1 MSNRWRSY
9 TSEKLFLADIQL
21 KAWQECCSDESSS
34 FKPLEES
41 HKQST
46 ILLMYA
52 AWEGFLNEL
61 AEYHQQKSGVILT
74 LDQLTE
80 VIGKETPE
88 VEFLAELI
96 KCDGSWLSDLLQ
108 VNRLI
113 RLPQNRELTYS
124 ELSLADN
131 ALIATSGTQTV
142 VDSIDNVSRIW
153 GEFKGYLEELR
164 SRMSEW

>member
-1 MSNRWRSY
+1 MINRWRSY

-21 KAWQECCSDESSS
+21 KAWQGCCSDESSS
-34 FKPLEES
+34 FKPLAES

-61 AEYHQQKSGVILT
+61 AEYHQQKSDVILT
-74 LDQLTE
+74 LDQLAE
-80 VIGKETPE
+80 VIGDDIPE
-88 VEFLAELI
+88 VAYLAELA
-96 KCDGSWLSDLLQ
+96 KCEGSWLSDLLQ

-113 RLPQNRELTYS
+113 RLPQNRESTSS
-124 ELSLADN
+124 ELDLASN
-131 ALIATSGTQTV
+131 VLIATSGTPL
-142 VDSIDNVSRIW
+142 VDSTDSVSRIW
-153 GEFKGYLEELR
+153 REFKGYLEALR